1 MRQGQSRETSLSPR
15 RGSLVLLLQP
25 MAYAVGY
32 VLCEASRLKPGLG
45 TGVGTAGRVEM
56 LGVENN
62 GLNDYR
68 VAVVCASGDNF
79 L

>member
-1 MRQGQSRETSLSPR
+1 MRQGRSRETSLSPP

-25 MAYAVGY
+25 TAYAVGLRS
-32 VLCEASRLKPGLG
+32 LCRFAAQTRSRH
-45 TGVGTAGRVEM
+45 GRGQGGPLEM

-68 VAVVCASGDNF
+68 VAVVWASGDNF

>member
-1 MRQGQSRETSLSPR
+1 
-15 RGSLVLLLQP
+15 
-25 MAYAVGY
+25 
-32 VLCEASRLKPGLG
+32 
-45 TGVGTAGRVEM
+45 M

-68 VAVVCASGDNF
+68 VAVVWASGDNF

>member
-1 MRQGQSRETSLSPR
+1 
-15 RGSLVLLLQP
+15 

>member
-1 MRQGQSRETSLSPR
+1 MRQGRSRETSLSPR

-25 MAYAVGY
+25 TAYAVGY
-32 VLCEASRLKPGLG
+32 VLCRFAAQTRSRH
-45 TGVGTAGRVEM
+45 GRGHGGPLEM